1 MQIRDDMTKLFDAFG
16 DAQEVTR
23 EMLLE
28 QAELIHT
35 ISDKCQSTGLFLD
48 SQARFNQFVQEIE
61 ADDKV
66 EDRLLHAWCWVID
79 RIVKAPTSFHMDGAV
94 ILTMPLVAKYLPP
107 VEREPETIV
116 VNLDEDY
123 KAPVGNQTL
132 CELIM
137 ERRHWPQGA
146 TCATQDADGGVLYW
160 DAPVDV
166 VEEGR
171 KVAGKHGMMAEVGLK
186 HQVDAWYADM
196 NDIRLATDWDSSV
209 ITPHCLLLAYLDV
222 LQKNKVPFDEGV
234 RLAAEWVTQLGGESH
249 EDTEEEPEAEATVLS
264 LGRAT
269 AHCFKPYPDTK
280 NFYYEA

>member
-1 MQIRDDMTKLFDAFG
+1 MQIRDYMTKLFEAFG
-16 DAQEVTR
+16 DVEEVTR

-48 SQARFNQFVQEIE
+48 SQVRFNQFVQEIE
-61 ADDKV
+61 ADDNV
-66 EDRLLHAWCWVID
+66 EDRLLHAWCWVMD

-94 ILTMPLVAKYLPP
+94 ILTMPLVARYLPP

-146 TCATQDADGGVLYW
+146 TCATQEADGEILYW
-160 DAPVDV
+160 DAPVQV

-171 KVAGKHGMMAEVGLK
+171 KAAGKHGMMAEIGLK
-186 HQVDAWYADM
+186 
-196 NDIRLATDWDSSV
+196 
-209 ITPHCLLLAYLDV
+209 
-222 LQKNKVPFDEGV
+222 
-234 RLAAEWVTQLGGESH
+234 
-249 EDTEEEPEAEATVLS
+249 
-264 LGRAT
+264 
-269 AHCFKPYPDTK
+269 
-280 NFYYEA
+280 

>member
-1 MQIRDDMTKLFDAFG
+1 MQIRDYMTKLFDAFG

-23 EMLLE
+23 EMLQE

-196 NDIRLATDWDSSV
+196 NDIRLATDWNSSV

>member
-1 MQIRDDMTKLFDAFG
+1 MQIRDYMTKLFEAFG
-16 DAQEVTR
+16 DPEEVTR
-23 EMLLE
+23 EMLLG

-48 SQARFNQFVQEIE
+48 SQKRFNQFVREIE

-66 EDRLLHAWCWVID
+66 EDRLLHAWCWVLD

-94 ILTMPLVAKYLPP
+94 ILTMPLVARYLPP

-137 ERRHWPQGA
+137 ERRHWPRGA
-146 TCATQDADGGVLYW
+146 TCATQEADGAVLYW

-196 NDIRLATDWDSSV
+196 DETRLATDWSSAV
-209 ITPHCLLLAYLDV
+209 ITPHCLLLSYLDV
-222 LQKNKVPFDEGV
+222 LQRNKVPFCEGV
-234 RLAAEWVTQLGGESH
+234 QLAAEWVKQLGGESH
-249 EDTEEEPEAEATVLS
+249 EGSEDAPGTEVTVLS
-264 LGRAT
+264 LGRAA
-269 AHCFKPYPDTK
+269 AHCFRPYPDTK

>member
-1 MQIRDDMTKLFDAFG
+1 MQIRDYMTKLFDAFG
-16 DAQEVTR
+16 DVEEVTR

-48 SQARFNQFVQEIE
+48 SQVRFNQFVQEIE

-94 ILTMPLVAKYLPP
+94 ILTMPLVARYLPP

-132 CELIM
+132 CELVM

-146 TCATQDADGGVLYW
+146 TCATQEADVGVLYW

-171 KVAGKHGMMAEVGLK
+171 KVAGKHGMMAEIGLK

-196 NDIRLATDWDSSV
+196 DETRLATDWNTAV
-209 ITPHCLLLAYLDV
+209 ITPHCLLLSYL
-222 LQKNKVPFDEGV
+222 
-234 RLAAEWVTQLGGESH
+234 
-249 EDTEEEPEAEATVLS
+249 
-264 LGRAT
+264 
-269 AHCFKPYPDTK
+269 
-280 NFYYEA
+280 

>member
-1 MQIRDDMTKLFDAFG
+1 MQIRDYMTKLFDAIG
-16 DAQEVTR
+16 DTKEVTR
-23 EMLLE
+23 EMLLD

-48 SQARFNQFVQEIE
+48 SQAHFNQFIQEIE

-66 EDRLLHAWCWVID
+66 EDRLLHAWCWLLD

-94 ILTMPLVAKYLPP
+94 ILTMPLVARYLPP

-123 KAPVGNQTL
+123 KAPVDEKPL
-132 CELIM
+132 RELVM
-137 ERRHWPQGA
+137 ERRHWPLGA
-146 TCATQDADGGVLYW
+146 TCATQEADGEIIYW
-160 DAPVDV
+160 DAPVDE
-166 VEEGR
+166 VEKSR
-171 KVAGKHGMMAEVGLK
+171 KVVGKHGIMAEVGLK

-196 NDIRLATDWDSSV
+196 DDTQFATDWNTAV
-209 ITPHCLLLAYLDV
+209 ITPHCLLLSYLDV
-222 LQKNKVPFDEGV
+222 LQKDKVPFDKGV
-234 RLAAEWVTQLGGESH
+234 QLAAEWVKQLGGESR
-249 EDTEEEPEAEATVLS
+249 EDTQKALETGATVLS

-269 AHCFKPYPDTK
+269 AHCFKPYPDTE